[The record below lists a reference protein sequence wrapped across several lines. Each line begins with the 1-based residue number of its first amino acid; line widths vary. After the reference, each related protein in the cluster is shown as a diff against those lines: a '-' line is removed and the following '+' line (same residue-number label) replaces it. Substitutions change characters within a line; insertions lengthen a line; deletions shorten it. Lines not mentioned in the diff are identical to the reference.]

1 MNPQLKIYL
10 DRRGIEVVNE
20 ILDKKN
26 GDKVIGY
33 NCKTSVSENNPFTF
47 SWLYRKFKELDLD
60 YSIAEPYKGNRFSI
74 YTNEA

>member
-1 MNPQLKIYL
+1 MNPQLKTYL

-26 GDKVIGY
+26 GNKVVGY
-33 NCKTSVSENNPFTF
+33 DCKINNSKSNVINGLYNTF
-47 SWLYRKFKELDLD
+47 NELGLD
-60 YSIAEPYKGNRFSI
+60 YSIAEPAFDTDRFSI